1 MQPIKKYPFWYRWS
15 MRQAITFIV
24 AMLLAAAAF
33 IWIVV
38 YTWFVIDV
46 EWWVDAVVG
55 VPLSMAAAFLFM
67 IARLFIAELF

>member
-1 MQPIKKYPFWYRWS
+1 